1 MSLNTPR
8 HIAIIMDGNGRW
20 AQLQGKQRVKGH
32 EAGAEVV
39 RQITTFCSQHAD
51 VEQLTLYA
59 FSTENWKRPKLEVE
73 FLMKLLERYL
83 KKELDTYM
91 QNNIRF
97 NPIGDLSGFSRPL
110 LTTIEMVQEKT
121 KSNNGLVQ
129 NLALNYGSKNEL
141 VRAVNRLVNDGLEV
155 TEESINNALDAP
167 QAVDL
172 LVRTG
177 GDHRLSNYMLWQA
190 AYAELFFVD
199 TLWPDF
205 STYELETI
213 IRQFTTIERRFG
225 GLKS

>member
-1 MSLNTPR
+1 MSLNTPH

-20 AQLQGKQRVKGH
+20 AQLQEKARVKGH

-39 RQITTFCSQHAD
+39 RAITTYCSKHED

-83 KKELDTYM
+83 KKELETYM
-91 QNNIRF
+91 KNNIRF

-121 KSNNGLVQ
+121 KHNQGLVQ

-141 VRAVNRLVNDGLEV
+141 VRAVNTLVTEGKEI

-167 QAVDL
+167 QPVDL

-190 AYAELFFVD
+190 AYAELFFID